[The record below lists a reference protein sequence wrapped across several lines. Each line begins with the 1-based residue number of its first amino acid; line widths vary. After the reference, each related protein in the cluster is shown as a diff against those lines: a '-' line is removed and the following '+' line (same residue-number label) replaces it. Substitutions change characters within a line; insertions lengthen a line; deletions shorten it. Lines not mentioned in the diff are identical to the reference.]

1 MQERLTIRG
10 LPRSIARDGWWLDAP
25 SDPFAAPDGIDTIR
39 RGKASRMLRTIAGIV
54 VLVGVADL
62 LFWHHDPG
70 LSVAVFAIAIF
81 AVATSD
87 IRPRRSLIRP
97 LLLLLA
103 GALPIVDYVQVVS
116 LTFLGAAIIA
126 ALIWAR
132 HPQADISSLGRTTL
146 TFLGRLPAR
155 WATQLIPRRAR
166 LPVIGVR
173 TRKGGIRALPGLSRL
188 LRDWAFPAGGT
199 LILTA
204 LLMDANPVFARI
216 FTLDFDVRATFER
229 ALFWAGVA
237 LLVTP
242 LLSPKIPLDDGPRPP
257 PRLGLP
263 KLGINAGSVLRALV
277 VFNLLVGLQ
286 MGADISILIG
296 GAALP
301 PGMSYADYAHRGAY
315 PLLATAIL
323 AGSFAL
329 AVRPYLSEHRLIRP
343 LMLLWLGQNVVLC
356 GAAALRLDLYISAY
370 GLTYLR
376 LYALIWIGLVAAGLA
391 LCLWQ
396 VLRRRDNL
404 WVVLRTAVLGLTT
417 LYLCGFVNFAQVIAA
432 QNLAGERPDRSYLCS
447 LGPLA
452 AGPIVANGVGRIDLD
467 GGLDVGS
474 CRMERPKLGHW
485 QEWGFRNWQARRYL
499 AHLGPSER
507 FE

>member
-1 MQERLTIRG
+1 MQDRLTIRG

-25 SDPFAAPDGIDTIR
+25 CDPFATPDGTDTVR
-39 RGKASRMLRTIAGIV
+39 PGKASGLLRTVARIAG
-54 VLVGVADL
+54 LVGVADL

-70 LSVAVFAIAIF
+70 LSVALFAIAIF

-87 IRPRRSLIRP
+87 IRPRRPLIRP

-103 GALPIVDYVQVVS
+103 GALPVVDYVQVVS
-116 LTFLGAAIIA
+116 LSFLGAALIA

-132 HPQADISSLGRTTL
+132 HPQADLSALGRATL
-146 TFLGRLPAR
+146 AFLGRLPAR
-155 WATQLIPRRAR
+155 WATQLIPRHAR
-166 LPVIGVR
+166 PPVTGVQ
-173 TRKGGIRALPGLSRL
+173 TKMGGIRTLSGRSRL

-199 LILTA
+199 LVLTA

-216 FTLDFDVRATFER
+216 FTLDFDVWATFER

-237 LLVTP
+237 LLVAP
-242 LLSPKIPLDDGPRPP
+242 FLSPDMPLDDTKRPTAQT
-257 PRLGLP
+257 GLP
-263 KLGINAGSVLRALV
+263 RLGINAGSVLRALV
-277 VFNLLVGLQ
+277 MFNLLIGLQ

-329 AVRPYLSEHRLIRP
+329 AVRPFLREHRLIRP

-370 GLTYLR
+370 GLTNLR

-396 VLRRRDNL
+396 VLRGRDNR
-404 WVVLRTAVLGLTT
+404 WVVLRTTALGLTT

-432 QNLAGERPDRSYLCS
+432 QNLAGDRPDRSYLCS

-452 AGPIVANGVGRIDLD
+452 AGPIVASGLGRIDPD
-467 GGLDVGS
+467 GGLDVGI

-499 AHLGPSER
+499 AHLEPAER